1 LTPEPGEEFSGG
13 DTTVFDTSPKAFG
26 FPARNLKDERR
37 ASFFVGHSFF
47 NENWV
52 VAPASTAGRD
62 GLGPLFNTRSCSACH
77 FQDGRSRPPKPGEA
91 MVTMLMR
98 ISVPGVGPHQ
108 EPVPDPAYGGQ
119 IQGQAVPGVPR
130 EADVYVKYEETPGRF
145 ADGHEYFLRQPVYA
159 VTNLGYGPL
168 AKDMMMSPR
177 VAPTMIGLGLL
188 EAVPEETLRALA
200 ARHSQ
205 QSSVG
210 ANAEKLKT
218 EKLKSDSSVSAFQH
232 FSVSAF
238 KAQDS
243 GLGTPGGGIAGR
255 INFVWDETARKTVP
269 GRYGW
274 KAEQP
279 TVRQQTAG
287 AFVGD
292 MGITSSLMP
301 DENNTARQEICA
313 RQPSGGHPEVSDKIL
328 NDVVIYSRTLA
339 VPARRNWTDPTVLR
353 GKALFAQASC
363 AACHVPK
370 LQTGD
375 CPDLPELSNQ
385 TIRPYTDLLLHDM
398 GEGLADNR
406 PVFEASGRDWR
417 TPPLWGIGLVSKVNG
432 HTFFLHDGRARNLT
446 EAILWHGGEAEAA
459 REKFRSFSQ
468 ADREAMIAFLE
479 SL

>member
-1 LTPEPGEEFSGG
+1 MRLTRPKLSSLLASALFLAALASRASDANSMILAPESGEELSGG

-26 FPARNLKDERR
+26 FPAHNLKEEHR

-77 FQDGRSRPPKPGEA
+77 FQDGRSRPPKPGEPIVA
-91 MVTMLMR
+91 MLIR
-98 ISVPGVGPHQ
+98 LSVPGSGRHK
-108 EPVPDPAYGGQ
+108 ESIPDPVYGGQ
-119 IQGQAVPGVPR
+119 IQGQAVPGVPP
-130 EADVYVKYEETPGRF
+130 EADVYVKYEELPGRF
-145 ADGHEYFLRQPVYA
+145 ADGHEFSLRKPVYS

-168 AKDMMMSPR
+168 AKDVMMSPR
-177 VAPTMIGLGLL
+177 TAPAMIGLGLL

-200 ARHSQ
+200 GQ
-205 QSSVG
+205 Q
-210 ANAEKLKT
+210 KT
-218 EKLKSDSSVSAFQH
+218 A
-232 FSVSAF
+232 
-238 KAQDS
+238 
-243 GLGTPGGGIAGR
+243 GNGIAGR
-255 INFVWDETARKTVP
+255 INFVWDETAQKAVP

-279 TVRQQTAG
+279 TVLQQTAG

-292 MGITSSLMP
+292 MGITSSLVP
-301 DENNTARQEICA
+301 KENHTARQEICA

-328 NDVVIYSRTLA
+328 KDVVIYSRTLA
-339 VPARRNWTDPTVLR
+339 VPARRNWTDPAVLR
-353 GKALFAQASC
+353 GKALFGQAGC
-363 AACHVPK
+363 ATCHVPR

-375 CPDLPELSNQ
+375 CPDLPELSHQ
-385 TIRPYTDLLLHDM
+385 TIRPYTDLLLHDL
-398 GEGLADNR
+398 GEGLADGR
-406 PVFEASGRDWR
+406 PVFEATGRDWR

-432 HTFFLHDGRARNLT
+432 HTCFLHDGRARNLT

-459 REKFRSFSQ
+459 REQFRGFSQ
-468 ADREAMIAFLE
+468 TERDALIGFLD

>member
-1 LTPEPGEEFSGG
+1 MKIFSSLFASTLFWAALAARGSDANSIMLTAETGEELSGG

-26 FPARNLKDERR
+26 FPAHNLREEHR

-77 FQDGRSRPPKPGEA
+77 FQDGRSRPPKPSEP

-98 ISVPGVGPHQ
+98 LSVPGVGPHK
-108 EPVPDPAYGGQ
+108 ESIPDPTYGGQ
-119 IQGQAVPGVPR
+119 IQGQAVPGVPP

-145 ADGHEYFLRQPVYA
+145 ADGHAFSLRKPVYS

-168 AKDMMMSPR
+168 AKDVMMSPR

-200 ARHSQ
+200 ARQ
-205 QSSVG
+205 
-210 ANAEKLKT
+210 KT
-218 EKLKSDSSVSAFQH
+218 EGDGV
-232 FSVSAF
+232 
-238 KAQDS
+238 
-243 GLGTPGGGIAGR
+243 AGR

-279 TVRQQTAG
+279 TVLQQTAG

-301 DENNTARQEICA
+301 EENHTARQGICA

-339 VPARRNWTDPTVLR
+339 VPARRHWTDPTVLR
-353 GKALFAQASC
+353 GKALFGQAGC
-363 AACHVPK
+363 TACHVPR

-385 TIRPYTDLLLHDM
+385 TIRPYTDLLLHDL
-398 GEGLADNR
+398 GEGLTDNR
-406 PVFEASGRDWR
+406 PLFEASGRDWR
-417 TPPLWGIGLVSKVNG
+417 TPALWGIGLVSKVNG

-459 REKFRSFSQ
+459 REKFRGSSP
-468 ADREAMIAFLE
+468 AERDAMIAFLD